1 MKMINANII
10 IYSYLAA
17 IGSILL
23 GLLSICGELI
33 IFRCTM
39 FPTVGAIVFA
49 IGFVLL
55 AYTVIFGIVTKKRD
69 DDE

>member
-1 MKMINANII
+1 MKTINANTI

-17 IGSILL
+17 VGFILL

-33 IFRCTM
+33 IFRCTV
-39 FPTVGAIVFA
+39 FPTAGVIVLA

-55 AYTVIFGIVTKKRD
+55 AYTVIFGVVTKKRD